1 MVTSPI
7 TPQGFE
13 RLSVEL
19 KHRKN
24 VERHEI
30 SRAIETAREH
40 GDLKENAEYHAA
52 KDKQGMAEA
61 RIRHLE
67 AVLGEAQ
74 IVDPKKQPSSK
85 IGFGAFVTVV
95 DLETEVE
102 ATYQIVGEHES
113 DLDQGRISI
122 KAGTL
127 DDASWLK
134 PQVHLWTKSR
144 QPWVIIPDDA
154 DAYETQRG

>member
-7 TPQGFE
+7 TPEGFK
-13 RLSVEL
+13 RLSDEL

-67 AVLGEAQ
+67 GALGEAQ

-95 DLETEVE
+95 DLETEKE

-113 DLDQGRISI
+113 DLDEGRISI
-122 KAGTL
+122 KSPIARALMGKEAG
-127 DDASWLK
+127 DDVAFKTPKGERELEIK
-134 PQVHLWTKSR
+134 AIK
-144 QPWVIIPDDA
+144 
-154 DAYETQRG
+154 Y

>member
-122 KAGTL
+122 KSPIARALMGKEVG
-127 DDASWLK
+127 DDVEFKTPKGERELEIK
-134 PQVHLWTKSR
+134 
-144 QPWVIIPDDA
+144 VIE
-154 DAYETQRG
+154 Y